1 MQIHHSGFMNDSW
14 LFMKVA
20 KHLDRLMHRLY
31 LGLLNQEAT
40 QNLRYQRLNKRRRHR
55 LNTSASLEHLR
66 RNQNQQFK
74 NQSQG
79 FHNNEPTDRG
89 HHVCLLP
96 HRRYRGSR
104 HRFREGRP
112 RSTRVLR

>member
-1 MQIHHSGFMNDSW
+1 MNDSW

-66 RNQNQQFK
+66 RNQNQQFQ
-74 NQSQG
+74 NQNQQFPNQNQR
-79 FHNNEPTDRG
+79 FHNNELTDRG
-89 HHVCLLP
+89 HHMGLLP
-96 HRRYRGSR
+96 RRQYHGSR
-104 HRFREGRP
+104 PPWEGR
-112 RSTRVLR
+112 L